1 MHSVRRRPPKST
13 VERRRNG
20 GTPLPLRW
28 AVIITAAG
36 AVGFAINNVAGP
48 VAAVTA
54 GATVAGLLHEVL
66 A

>member
-1 MHSVRRRPPKST
+1 
-13 VERRRNG
+13 
-20 GTPLPLRW
+20 
-28 AVIITAAG
+28 VIITAAG
-36 AVGFAINNVAGP
+36 GVGFVINSVAGP